1 MANCGKPSWLG
12 SRLCADLVVLRAML
26 KEGQQPAGALRAAQ
40 LELSRNPRWK
50 APFYWAGFAL
60 QGEWR

>member
-1 MANCGKPSWLG
+1 MSVPVRGTSSPG
-12 SRLCADLVVLRAML
+12 RFYRAL
-26 KEGQQPAGALRAAQ
+26 FEDGRSPAAALRAAQ
-40 LELSRNPRWK
+40 ISMLGAEHRG